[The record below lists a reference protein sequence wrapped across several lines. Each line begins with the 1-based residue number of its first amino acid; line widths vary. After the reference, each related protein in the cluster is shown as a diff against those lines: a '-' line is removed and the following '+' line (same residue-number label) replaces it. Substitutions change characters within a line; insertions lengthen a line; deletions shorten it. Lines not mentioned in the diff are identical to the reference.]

1 MKERI
6 TIKHDVEENWN
17 KAVNFIPLPGELII
31 YDGVIENGQYI
42 QKPRFKVGDG
52 VHKVLELPFVNIDS
66 YSNTQYDE
74 STSTLKL

>member
-6 TIKHDVEENWN
+6 TIKHDVEANWN
-17 KAVNFIPLPGELII
+17 KAVNFVPLPGELII

-52 VHKVLELPFVNIDS
+52 VHKVSELPFVNIDS
-66 YSNTQYDE
+66 YTQTEYDAN
-74 STSTLKL
+74 TSTLKI